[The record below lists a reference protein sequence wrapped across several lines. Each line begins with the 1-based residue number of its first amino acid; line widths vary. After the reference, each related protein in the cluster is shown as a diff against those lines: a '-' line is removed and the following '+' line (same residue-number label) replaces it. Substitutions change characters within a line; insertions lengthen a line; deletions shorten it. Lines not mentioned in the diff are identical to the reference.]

1 MNFRD
6 GFWRYCV
13 AFETRI
19 EMNPVVKF
27 LDLIHNCNLF
37 LVSLSKSNKRI
48 QRNGSNRWRKGNW
61 TERKRSKRPRNSRR
75 WIGRHLAFD
84 VFQERIPSTL
94 IKGQWMEGTKVSA
107 WKRRGFQREEGKKK
121 KGKKRG
127 EKGENEEGTA
137 RYRKFESSHRGSGC
151 CFIMRCTHLLQ
162 PPRTSWYLF
171 LVRSL
176 HTAVCVFKRTV
187 CSMQSSRDR
196 CIVVCRPSAKVARDY
211 RSKTRQLIRIS
222 PYELNRKSFFI
233 RLRPSFH
240 SSMSCLS
247 FFLSLSLALPSPRGR
262 RYME

>member
-1 MNFRD
+1 M
-6 GFWRYCV
+6 
-13 AFETRI
+13 
-19 EMNPVVKF
+19 
-27 LDLIHNCNLF
+27 
-37 LVSLSKSNKRI
+37 
-48 QRNGSNRWRKGNW
+48 
-61 TERKRSKRPRNSRR
+61 
-75 WIGRHLAFD
+75 
-84 VFQERIPSTL
+84 FQERIPSTL
-94 IKGQWMEGTKVSA
+94 IKGQWREGTKVSA
-107 WKRRGFQREEGKKK
+107 WKRRGFQRGEEKKRKKK
-121 KGKKRG
+121 
-127 EKGENEEGTA
+127 KGENEEGTA

-176 HTAVCVFKRTV
+176 HTAVCVKRTV

-196 CIVVCRPSAKVARDY
+196 RIVVCRPSAKIARDY

-247 FFLSLSLALPSPRGR
+247 LSLSFSCAPLLPPSPPPRLVYGTRRLIIAATWSDERGWNSKIR
-262 RYME
+262 LDQLGFSYFPSVFCFLFIPVLEVGWESRAKKVVVLEPMNYWCLITVWDMFLLEKILGDTTY

>member
-1 MNFRD
+1 MNRKEEIQEAKKFSTMNRSTFSLRHVS
-6 GFWRYCV
+6 GAHPEHVNQRTMNGRHESV
-13 AFETRI
+13 RVEKTRI
-19 EMNPVVKF
+19 PA
-27 LDLIHNCNLF
+27 
-37 LVSLSKSNKRI
+37 R
-48 QRNGSNRWRKGNW
+48 
-61 TERKRSKRPRNSRR
+61 
-75 WIGRHLAFD
+75 GR
-84 VFQERIPSTL
+84 
-94 IKGQWMEGTKVSA
+94 
-107 WKRRGFQREEGKKK
+107 KKK

-127 EKGENEEGTA
+127 EEGENEEGTA

-247 FFLSLSLALPSPRGR
+247 LFLSLSLALPSPRGR

>member
-1 MNFRD
+1 M
-6 GFWRYCV
+6 
-13 AFETRI
+13 
-19 EMNPVVKF
+19 
-27 LDLIHNCNLF
+27 
-37 LVSLSKSNKRI
+37 
-48 QRNGSNRWRKGNW
+48 
-61 TERKRSKRPRNSRR
+61 
-75 WIGRHLAFD
+75 
-84 VFQERIPSTL
+84 
-94 IKGQWMEGTKVSA
+94 SA
-107 WKRRGFQREEGKKK
+107 WKRRGFQRGEE
-121 KGKKRG
+121 KKREKKRK
-127 EKGENEEGTA
+127 EKGENEEETA

-176 HTAVCVFKRTV
+176 HTAVCVKRTV

-196 CIVVCRPSAKVARDY
+196 RIVVCRPSAKIARDY

-247 FFLSLSLALPSPRGR
+247 LSLSFSCAPLLPPPAPEVGIWNKAVNYRGNVIGRTWLKLENSIGSAWIQLFSLGFLFSLYPRIGSRMGESSEESCCPRADELLMPDHCLGHVPIRKNSR
-262 RYME
+262 RYDILNSV